1 MSSINSVPRTLRYA
15 LAILG
20 VFALVFVL
28 GGCNIREKR
37 DGENKKVDIQTPF
50 GDMKV
55 NTNADARDTGLSVY
69 PGARPKPSDEH
80 NRNSANVNLNTSMF
94 GLKVVAMTY
103 LSDDSPDKV
112 LSFYGGE
119 MKKYGNVLTCKGGSV
134 GNVQMKSKSGAD
146 SDTLTCDKED
156 HGSDVTEL
164 KVGVESKQRVVAVKP
179 SGKGSE
185 FSLVYVQTRKDE
197 GSL

>member
-1 MSSINSVPRTLRYA
+1 MASIDFVRITRYA
-15 LAILG
+15 LSIFG
-20 VFALVFVL
+20 VLALVFVL
-28 GGCNIREKR
+28 GGCHVKEKQ

-55 NTNADARDTGLSVY
+55 NTNADVRDTGLPVY
-69 PGARPKPSDEH
+69 PGARPKPGDEH
-80 NRNSANVNLNTSMF
+80 NRGNANVNLNTSLF

-103 LSDDSPDKV
+103 LSDDTPDKV

-119 MKKYGNVLTCKGGSV
+119 MKKYGNVLTCKGGSI
-134 GNVQMKSKSGAD
+134 GNVHTKSKSGGD
-146 SDTLTCDKED
+146 SDALTCDKED
-156 HGSDVTEL
+156 HGGDVTEL

>member
-1 MSSINSVPRTLRYA
+1 MSSINFARITRHA

-20 VFALVFVL
+20 VVALVFVL
-28 GGCNIREKR
+28 GGCRINEKH

-55 NTNADARDTGLSVY
+55 NTNADVRDTGLPVY
-69 PGARPKPSDEH
+69 PGARPKPGDEH

-103 LSDDSPDKV
+103 LSDDSPDKI
-112 LSFYGGE
+112 LSYYGGE
-119 MKKYGNVLTCKGGSV
+119 MKKYGDVITCKGGDV
-134 GNVQMKSKSGAD
+134 GNVKIKSKSGED
-146 SDTLTCDKED
+146 SDALTCDKDD
-156 HGSDVTEL
+156 HGSDTVEL
-164 KVGVESKQRVVAVKP
+164 KVGAKSKQRVVAVKP

>member
-1 MSSINSVPRTLRYA
+1 MSPINYA
-15 LAILG
+15 RLTRHAIAILG

-28 GGCNIREKR
+28 GGCRINEKH

-50 GDMKV
+50 GDVKV
-55 NTNADARDTGLSVY
+55 NTNADARDTGLPVY
-69 PGARPKPSDEH
+69 PGARPKPGDEH
-80 NRNSANVNLNTSMF
+80 NRNNANVNINTSMF

-103 LSDDSPDKV
+103 LSDDSPDKI
-112 LSFYGGE
+112 LSYYGGE
-119 MKKYGNVLTCKGGSV
+119 MKKYGDVITCKGGSI
-134 GNVQMKSKSGAD
+134 GNVQIKTKSGDDNDA
-146 SDTLTCDKED
+146 LTCDKDD
-156 HGSDVTEL
+156 HGSDTVEL
-164 KVGVESKQRVVAVKP
+164 KVGAKSKQRVVAVKP

>member
-1 MSSINSVPRTLRYA
+1 MSPINYA
-15 LAILG
+15 RLTRHAIAILG

-28 GGCNIREKR
+28 GGCNIKEKH
-37 DGENKKVDIQTPF
+37 DGQNKKVDIQTPF

-55 NTNADARDTGLSVY
+55 NTNADVRDTGLPVY
-69 PGARPKPSDEH
+69 PGARPKPGDEH
-80 NRNSANVNLNTSMF
+80 NSNGANVNLNTSLF

-112 LSFYGGE
+112 LSYYGGE
-119 MKKYGNVLTCKGGSV
+119 MKRYGDVITCKGGSV
-134 GNVQMKSKSGAD
+134 DHVQVKTKSGED
-146 SDTLTCDKED
+146 SDALTCDKND
-156 HGSDVTEL
+156 NGSETVEL
-164 KVGVESKQRVVAVKP
+164 KVGAKSKQRVVAVKP

>member
-1 MSSINSVPRTLRYA
+1 MSFIKIAPLTRHA

-20 VFALVFVL
+20 VLALVFVL
-28 GGCNIREKR
+28 GGCRINEKH

-55 NTNADARDTGLSVY
+55 NTNADVRDTGLPVY
-69 PGARPKPSDEH
+69 PGARPKPGDEH

-119 MKKYGNVLTCKGGSV
+119 MKKYGDVLTCKGGSGDV
-134 GNVQMKSKSGAD
+134 KVKSKSGDDNDA
-146 SDTLTCDKED
+146 LTCDKD
-156 HGSDVTEL
+156 GHGSETVEL
-164 KVGVESKQRVVAVKP
+164 KVGAKSKQRVVAVKP

>member
-1 MSSINSVPRTLRYA
+1 MSSISFARITRHA
-15 LAILG
+15 IAILG

-28 GGCNIREKR
+28 GGCNIKEKH
-37 DGENKKVDIQTPF
+37 DGENKKVDIQTPL
-50 GDMKV
+50 GDLKV
-55 NTNADARDTGLSVY
+55 NTNADARDTGLPVY
-69 PGARPKPSDEH
+69 PGSRPKPGDEH
-80 NRNSANVNLNTSMF
+80 NRNSGNVNINTSVF

-112 LSFYGGE
+112 LSYYGGE
-119 MKKYGNVLTCKGGSV
+119 MKKYGDVLTCKGGSL
-134 GNVQMKSKSGAD
+134 GNVQIKTKSGDD
-146 SDTLTCDKED
+146 SDALTCDKDD
-156 HGSDVTEL
+156 HGSETVEL
-164 KVGVESKQRVVAVKP
+164 KVGAKSKQRVVAVKP